1 MALKHHSDARL
12 RFDQQVD
19 NSRQY
24 VLPFIE
30 KTKPIGPGTMVL
42 EVGCGEGGV
51 LLPFIEKGAVC
62 VGVDL
67 DPPRIEM
74 AWDFLAEEN
83 AAGKATFLLQN
94 IYDDD
99 FVEKYRNAFDLI
111 ILKDVIEHVPNQE
124 AFIPHLKTFL
134 RPGGQIFFGFPPWMM
149 PFGGHQQTCKTKW
162 ASKLPWYHL
171 LPRPLYRAALKAMG
185 ENEGTIAELMEIKD
199 TQITIERFEEI
210 VKKSGLKIKKQQHYL
225 FNPIYRYKFGV
236 QPRKQLPLIT
246 ALPYLRDFVTTCVY
260 YTVG

>member
-1 MALKHHSDARL
+1 MALKHHSDHRL
-12 RFDQQVD
+12 RFDQQVE

-30 KTKPIGPGTMVL
+30 KTKPVGAGTTVL

-51 LLPFIEKGAVC
+51 LVPFMEKGATC

-67 DPPRIEM
+67 DPPRIEL
-74 AWDFLAEEN
+74 AEEFLAEEI
-83 AAGKATFLLQN
+83 AAGKAVFLLKN
-94 IYDDD
+94 IYDAD
-99 FVEKYRNAFDLI
+99 FVEKYRGAFDLI

-124 AFIPHLKTFL
+124 EFVPHLKTFL

-149 PFGGHQQTCKTKW
+149 PFGGHQQTAKTKW

-171 LPRPLYRAALKAMG
+171 LPRPLYHAALKAMG
-185 ENEGTIAELMEIKD
+185 ESDNTIRELMEIKD
-199 TQITIERFEEI
+199 TQITIERFESI
-210 VKKSGLKIKKQQHYL
+210 VKKSGMRVKNQQHYL

-236 QPRKQLPLIT
+236 QPRKQLPLIS
-246 ALPYLRDFVTTCVY
+246 ALPYVRDFLTTCVY